1 MQIDDLKIWFWDK
14 YNSCYSIKYN
24 NKIYMMYDPNFIR
37 AKKLAN
43 ILNKEIGYPTEV
55 NGVCLFQLDY
65 KNSDIN
71 IDYMEVWSFFEK
83 NYSNNYIEIRTLIES
98 WLREYD
104 NLKNL
109 TPLLIPEKFQINLTP
124 SSISNY
130 DFIKN
135 NSICK

>member
-55 NGVCLFQLDY
+55 KGVCLFEQDWKNQYFWYDYDKIYLFLKSNLSY
-65 KNSDIN
+65 KNQNIN
-71 IDYMEVWSFFEK
+71 KFICS
-83 NYSNNYIEIRTLIES
+83 R
-98 WLREYD
+98 
-104 NLKNL
+104 LKEADKL
-109 TPLLIPEKFQINLTP
+109 SALTP
-124 SSISNY
+124 SKLNVSLLHLLKEADKLSIKIN
-130 DFIKN
+130 K
-135 NSICK
+135 

>member
-55 NGVCLFQLDY
+55 KGVCLFQQDL
-65 KNSDIN
+65 KNSYLLCNYDEI
-71 IDYMEVWSFFEK
+71 WSFFKE
-83 NYSNNYIEIRTLIES
+83 NYSSNSQEISQLIKG
-98 WLREYD
+98 WLEEH
-104 NLKNL
+104 NKTKVL
-109 TPLLIPEKFQINLTP
+109 TPFPVLSDFYKLEEHNKIKVLTP
-124 SSISNY
+124 
-130 DFIKN
+130 
-135 NSICK
+135 ICGFDLL